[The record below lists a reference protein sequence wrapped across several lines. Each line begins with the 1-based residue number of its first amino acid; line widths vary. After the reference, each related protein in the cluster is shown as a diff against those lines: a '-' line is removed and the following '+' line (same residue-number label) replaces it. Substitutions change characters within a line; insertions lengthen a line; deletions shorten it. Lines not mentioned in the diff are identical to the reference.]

1 MAEFGA
7 ASENEPIWWYET
19 GTDDITLGLRMRL
32 LHRERTPYQLLE
44 IYEHP
49 FFGRVLVLDGNLQT
63 TQGDEFIYHEMLTH
77 VPLLGALPA
86 SMNDA
91 SVLIIGGGDG
101 GTLREVLR
109 HDWVRRVVM
118 VEIDQVVIERC
129 REFLGFNGN
138 YDDPRVTLIIGDA
151 AQYVAEEAARQRPF
165 DAILV
170 DSTDPVGPGEVL
182 FTPEFIRNAWA
193 CLKPGGVFARHLC
206 MPLFDGPIVRD
217 GVARLRQVFPRV
229 EVYQATIFTYV
240 GAQMAFVACTKD
252 GRSVREPQR
261 LLTGRYYNPDVHRA
275 AFALPTWWVTELIDA
290 PAAEAGL

>member
-1 MAEFGA
+1 MAKFST
-7 ASENEPIWWYET
+7 ASESKSIWWYET
-19 GTDDITLGLRMRL
+19 GANEVRLSLRMRL

-86 SMNDA
+86 NLKDA

-118 VEIDQVVIERC
+118 VEIDPVVIERSK
-129 REFLGFNGN
+129 EYLGFNGD
-138 YDDPRVTLIIGDA
+138 YDDPRVTLITGDA
-151 AQYVAEEAARQRPF
+151 AQYVAEEAVRQSPF

-170 DSTDPVGPGEVL
+170 DSTDPVGPAEVL
-182 FTPEFIRNAWA
+182 FTLEFIRNAWT
-193 CLKPGGVFARHLC
+193 CLKPDGVFARHLC

-229 EVYQATIFTYV
+229 EVYQATIFTYI
-240 GAQMAFVACTKD
+240 GAQMAFVACTKN

-275 AFALPTWWVTELIDA
+275 AFALPTWWITDLLDA
-290 PAAEAGL
+290 STAEAPR